1 MERARIVGRGRNND
15 ALAPAS
21 NESASAACLS
31 LSTTSAPCV
40 PPSEW
45 LPAAAGRVS
54 AVLPCRFRAL
64 SSSTSIPRAGR
75 QAGLATARAY
85 PREALRSREGTSS
98 ARTRLPPPQQ
108 RRGHR
113 ARPRKAPQR
122 TMRSASRES
131 TVQALQ
137 GLRLPRPT
145 LLPSARL
152 RHSQARRS
160 QTRLARAEAQGAGGA
175 DLGGV
180 SLAPVLR
187 DPASGGTRS
196 RAACRARSTKPRTR
210 SCCSRDTSG
219 PIVVAAS
226 SGLPTTTAAIF
237 SSTRSTTVSYTHL
250 TLPTKA

>member
-1 MERARIVGRGRNND
+1 MTVGETAYGLVARAFSSNSAACSAIICRLSLSRDLMCASSLCNCRGAREGACELERARIVGRGRNND
-15 ALAPAS
+15 ALVPAS

-145 LLPSARL
+145 LLPSARP

-160 QTRLARAEAQGAGGA
+160 QTQR
-175 DLGGV
+175 
-180 SLAPVLR
+180 
-187 DPASGGTRS
+187 
-196 RAACRARSTKPRTR
+196 
-210 SCCSRDTSG
+210 
-219 PIVVAAS
+219 S
-226 SGLPTTTAAIF
+226 SGSPHSLRPRWQP
-237 SSTRSTTVSYTHL
+237 RSPRNARWARGQEARRHPL
-250 TLPTKA
+250 